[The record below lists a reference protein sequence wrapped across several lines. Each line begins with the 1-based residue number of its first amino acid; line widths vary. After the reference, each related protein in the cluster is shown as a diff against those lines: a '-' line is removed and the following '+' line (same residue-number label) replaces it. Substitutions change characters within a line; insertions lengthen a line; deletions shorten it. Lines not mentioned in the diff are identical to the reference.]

1 MSCRRCEVTHYE
13 LLSAMAKEIKNRR
26 FATHVKAILAEEK
39 RHLQLCTRLAKEI
52 AAALLLSITKDMA
65 SKDVR

>member
-1 MSCRRCEVTHYE
+1 
-13 LLSAMAKEIKNRR
+13 MAKEIKNRR

-52 AAALLLSITKDMA
+52 AAALLLSITKDKDMA
-65 SKDVR
+65 FKDIR